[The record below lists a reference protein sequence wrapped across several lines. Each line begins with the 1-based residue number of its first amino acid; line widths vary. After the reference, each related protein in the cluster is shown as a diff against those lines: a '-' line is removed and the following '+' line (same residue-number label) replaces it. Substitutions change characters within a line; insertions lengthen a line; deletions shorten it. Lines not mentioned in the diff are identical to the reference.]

1 MENSGKR
8 ELFSLTIKET
18 RNSANLVW
26 IAISNKISQ
35 RGKQID
41 QIIYYE
47 LKEKRKKMQV
57 KENKIILEM

>member
-1 MENSGKR
+1 MLILYESQQ
-8 ELFSLTIKET
+8 
-18 RNSANLVW
+18 
-26 IAISNKISQ
+26 ISNKISQ